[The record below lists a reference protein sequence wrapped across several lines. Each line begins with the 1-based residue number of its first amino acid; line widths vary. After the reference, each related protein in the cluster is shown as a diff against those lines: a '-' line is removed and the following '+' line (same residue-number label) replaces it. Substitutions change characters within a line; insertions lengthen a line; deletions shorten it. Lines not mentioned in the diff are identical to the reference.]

1 MSVLDNK
8 SVKKVREALVAA
20 GFDDNAIEL
29 EKMAKTAEDAAKA
42 IGTELGSIVKSL
54 VFMIGEQPVM
64 ALVAGDHTCKPDA
77 LPRALA
83 LDEAYEQA
91 GNKVKRGNAAQVR
104 SATGFAIG
112 GVSPAGLV
120 SELPTVIDV
129 SLKRFETV
137 YAAAG
142 HPHCVFPTTVDGLK
156 RLTGGIVSYA
166 IAEPAE

>member
-1 MSVLDNK
+1 MSVLENK
-8 SVKKVREALVAA
+8 SVKKARAALLAA
-20 GFDDNAIEL
+20 GLEDRVIEL
-29 EKMAKTAEDAAKA
+29 KKTAKTAEDAAKA
-42 IGTELGSIVKSL
+42 VGTELGSIVKSL
-54 VFMIGEQPVM
+54 VFMIGDQPVM
-64 ALVAGDHTCKPDA
+64 ALVAGDHTCKLDA

-104 SATGFAIG
+104 AATGFAIG
-112 GVSPAGLV
+112 GVSPAGLKG
-120 SELPTVIDV
+120 ELPTVIDV

-142 HPHCVFPTTVDGLK
+142 HPRCVFPTTVADLK